1 VKGAFVVER
10 ASEDPERFAVGTRLL
25 AGGEDAEIVESKRAG
40 GRRVIRLDR
49 EVARG
54 AVLEVER
61 STLPEPER
69 DEYYVADLVGLEVV
83 REDGRGLGR
92 VVEVQALPANDELEL
107 DSGVLLPLVE
117 ACVRQVDLSA
127 RRIVVAPGYDD
138 PE

>member
-1 VKGAFVVER
+1 MKGAFVVER